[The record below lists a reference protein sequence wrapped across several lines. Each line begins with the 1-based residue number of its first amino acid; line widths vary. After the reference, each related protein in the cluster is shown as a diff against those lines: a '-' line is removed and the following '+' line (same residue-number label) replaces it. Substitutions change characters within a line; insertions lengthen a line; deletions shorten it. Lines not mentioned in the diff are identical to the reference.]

1 LNFSES
7 AMLYFQTSSMR
18 IFLPFLLLLS
28 FSAVFAQKGIVRGIT
43 VNAANNQPLS
53 GVKVF
58 MVEIS
63 QGVISD
69 SLGNFEI
76 TNIPPGIYTFRASS
90 MGYKTSFQNEI
101 TVTNARTVN
110 VVLSLE
116 EIISGKES
124 EEVVVKGPKFAR
136 NVESP
141 VSLKTLNSTE
151 IERLPGANR
160 DVSKVIAALPGVAS
174 RATFRND
181 IIIRGGSPGEN
192 KFYLDGIEVPNIN
205 HFATQGSS
213 GGPVGLLNVNFISEV
228 DFYSGAFPSN
238 RANGL
243 SSVLAFKQKEG
254 NPDGLITN
262 FALGSS
268 DAALTFDGPL
278 GKKANFIFSARRS
291 YLQFL
296 FAALKL
302 PILPTY
308 NDFQYKVNVKLND
321 KNRISF
327 IGLGAIDQ
335 FALNTKVNEGLTD
348 TAKLAYNNYL
358 LGNIPM
364 QSQWNYTFG
373 INYQHFSEH
382 AIQSVVVSR
391 NMLNNKAYRYKD
403 LIETPANLL
412 QNYASF
418 EAENKVRMEHTYRKN
433 GFRWNVGVGYEYARY
448 RNESY
453 LNITVQGQPFVVN
466 YASDVFL
473 SKYSMFSQ
481 VSQSFFNE
489 HLNLSLG
496 LRMDG
501 SNYTKT
507 MSNPLNQLSPSFSV
521 NYRFNDSWALNGNIA
536 RYHQIPAY
544 TILGYRDYTGS
555 LVNKTNGLQYIQAD
569 HFVIGTEYRTKKSS
583 RFTLEGFYKSYAHYP
598 FSLKDSI
605 CLANQG
611 SDFGVVGNEAVKSI
625 SSGRT
630 YGGEF
635 LFQQKLYKGFYTV
648 LAYTY
653 VISEFKDKNG
663 QYVPTAWDS
672 RHIISLTG
680 GKRFKKGWELGM
692 RWLFSGGSPYTPYDV
707 ATSSLIA
714 NWNINGTGLLDYNRL
729 NSKRESSF
737 HQLNIRLDKKFFL
750 DKFNMNFYLDI
761 QNVYGYKAKLAPIL
775 LVQTDASGA
784 PMVDPNNPSHYL
796 TKTIQNTSGIVQ
808 PTLGIIIEFAT
819 RRKVLPKTLNL
830 Q

>member
-1 LNFSES
+1 
-7 AMLYFQTSSMR
+7 MR
-18 IFLPFLLLLS
+18 GFFISLIFIPFLALS
-28 FSAVFAQKGIVRGIT
+28 QNGVVRGKT
-43 VNAANNQPLS
+43 RNLTNNQALE
-53 GVKVF
+53 GVKILII
-58 MVEIS
+58 ELS
-63 QGVISD
+63 TGTISD
-69 SLGNFEI
+69 AEGNFEF
-76 TNIPPGIYTFRASS
+76 TKLPPGIYTFRATAT
-90 MGYKTSFQNEI
+90 GFKPTFQNEI
-101 TVTNARTVN
+101 TVTNARTVT
-110 VVLSLE
+110 LDFSLE
-116 EIISGKES
+116 EVVSGKES
-124 EEVVVKGPKFAR
+124 DEVVVKGPKFQR
-136 NVESP
+136 NTESP
-141 VSLKTLNSTE
+141 VSLKTLNATE

-213 GGPVGLLNVNFISEV
+213 GGPVGLLNVNFINEV
-228 DFYSGAFPSN
+228 DFYSGAFPAN

-243 SSVLAFKQKEG
+243 SSVLAFKQKDG
-254 NPDGLITN
+254 NEDGLITN

-308 NDFQYKVNVKLND
+308 NDFQYKVNVDLNA

-335 FALNTKVNEGLTD
+335 FALNADVNEGLTD
-348 TAKLAYNNYL
+348 TAQIAYNKFL

-364 QSQWNYTFG
+364 QSQWNYTVG
-373 INYQHFSEH
+373 INYQHFSERS
-382 AIQSVVVSR
+382 IQTIVVSR

-412 QNYASF
+412 QNYSSF
-418 EAENKVRMEHTYRKN
+418 EAENKIRMEHTYRKN
-433 GFRWNVGVGYEYARY
+433 GFRWNVGLGYEYARY
-448 RNESY
+448 RNETY
-453 LNITVQGQPFVVN
+453 ANITIQGFPVVIDYN
-466 YASDVFL
+466 SDLFL
-473 SKYSMFSQ
+473 SKFAFFTQ
-481 VSQSFFNE
+481 VSQSFFKE
-489 HLNLSLG
+489 RLNASFG

-501 SNYTKT
+501 SNYSKT
-507 MSNPLNQLSPSFSV
+507 MANPLNQLSPSLSL
-521 NYRFNDSWALNGNIA
+521 NYRINESLALNANIS
-536 RYHQIPAY
+536 RFHQIPAY
-544 TILGYRDYTGS
+544 TILGYRNASGD
-555 LVNKTNGLQYIQAD
+555 LVNKQNDIQYIRAD
-569 HFVIGTEYRTKKSS
+569 HFVIGAEYRTKASS
-583 RFTLEGFYKSYAHYP
+583 RFTLEGFYKNYDRYP

-625 SSGRT
+625 SQGRT

-635 LFQQKLYKGFYTV
+635 LFQQKLYKGFYAV
-648 LAYTY
+648 IAYTY
-653 VISEFKDKNG
+653 VISEFKNKNDE
-663 QYVPTAWDS
+663 YVPTAWDS
-672 RHIISLTG
+672 RHIVSLTG

-707 ATSSLIA
+707 ATSSLIS
-714 NWNINGTGLLDYNRL
+714 NWNINGIGLLDYSRL
-729 NSKRESSF
+729 NTERESSF
-737 HQLNIRLDKKFFL
+737 HQLNVRLDKKLFL

-761 QNVYGYKAKLAPIL
+761 QNLYGYKTKVAPIL
-775 LVQTDASGA
+775 LVETDATGA
-784 PMVDPNNPSHYL
+784 PIIDPNDPTRYK
-796 TKTIQNTSGIVQ
+796 TKLIENTSGIVQ
-808 PTLGIIIEFAT
+808 PTIGIIIEFAT
-819 RRKVLPKTLNL
+819 KKKALPKTLNL

>member
-1 LNFSES
+1 MRFLFSG
-7 AMLYFQTSSMR
+7 
-18 IFLPFLLLLS
+18 LLS
-28 FSAVFAQKGIVRGIT
+28 TIVLLSFAQKGVVRGFT
-43 VNAANNQPLS
+43 VNAANNQPLT

-58 MVEIS
+58 IVELS
-63 QGVISD
+63 KGTLSD
-69 SLGNFEI
+69 SLGGFEFN
-76 TNIPPGIYTFRASS
+76 NIPPGVYTFRASS
-90 MGYKTSFQNEI
+90 IGYNTAFQNEI

-110 VVLSLE
+110 LVLSLE
-116 EIISGKES
+116 EVFTGKDAD
-124 EEVVVKGPKFAR
+124 EVVVKGPKFVR
-136 NVESP
+136 NIESP
-141 VSLKTLNSTE
+141 VSLKSLNSTE

-213 GGPVGLLNVNFISEV
+213 GGPVGLLNVNFINEV
-228 DFYSGAFPSN
+228 DFYSGAFPAN

-254 NPDGLITN
+254 NEDGLITN

-308 NDFQYKVNVKLND
+308 NDFQYKVNLNLNA

-335 FALNTKVNEGLTD
+335 FALNTKVNEGSTD
-348 TAKLAYNNYL
+348 TAQVEYNNFL

-364 QSQWNYTFG
+364 QSQWNYTMG
-373 INYQHFSEH
+373 VNYQHFSEH
-382 AIQSVVVSR
+382 AIQTVVVSR
-391 NMLNNKAYRYKD
+391 NMLNNEAYRYKD
-403 LIETPANLL
+403 LVETPANLL

-418 EAENKVRMEHTYRKN
+418 EAENKVRLEHTYRKN
-433 GFRWNVGVGYEYARY
+433 GFRWNVGGGYEYARY

-453 LNITVQGQPFVVN
+453 LNITVQGQPFTVN
-466 YASDVFL
+466 YASDLFL
-473 SKYSMFSQ
+473 SKYAFFSQ
-481 VSQSFFNE
+481 VSQSLFKE
-489 HLNLSLG
+489 HLNVSLG

-501 SNYTKT
+501 TNYSKE
-507 MSNPLNQLSPSFSV
+507 MRNPFDQLSPSLSL
-521 NYRFNDSWALNGNIA
+521 NYRINDFVAINANVA
-536 RYHQIPAY
+536 RYHQLPSY
-544 TILGYRDYTGS
+544 TILGFRDNAGN
-555 LVNKTNGLQYIQAD
+555 LVNQMNGLKYLRAD
-569 HFVIGTEYRTKKSS
+569 HFVLGAEYRTKQSS
-583 RFTLEGFYKSYAHYP
+583 RFTLEGFYKNYSRYP

-605 CLANQG
+605 CLANLG
-611 SDFGVVGNEAVKSI
+611 SDFGVLGNEAVKSI
-625 SSGRT
+625 STGRT

-635 LFQQKLYKGFYTV
+635 LFQQKLYKGFYAV

-653 VISEFKDKNG
+653 VISEFKDKKDL
-663 QYVPTAWDS
+663 YVPTAWDS
-672 RHIISLTG
+672 RHIVSLTG

-707 ATSSLIA
+707 PTSSLIA
-714 NWNINGTGLLDYNRL
+714 NWNVNGIGLLDYNQL
-729 NSKRESSF
+729 NTQRESNF
-737 HQLNIRLDKKFFL
+737 HQLNVRVDKKLFL
-750 DKFNMNFYLDI
+750 DKFNLNFYLDI
-761 QNVYGYKAKLAPIL
+761 QNAYGYKTKVAPIL
-775 LVQTDASGA
+775 LLQTDANGA
-784 PMVDPNNPSHYL
+784 PIVDPNDPSRYL
-796 TKTIQNTSGIVQ
+796 TKTIENTSGIVQ
-808 PTLGIIIEFAT
+808 PTIGIIVEFAT
-819 RRKVLPKTLNL
+819 RKRALPKTLNM

>member
-1 LNFSES
+1 
-7 AMLYFQTSSMR
+7 MR
-18 IFLPFLLLLS
+18 GLFILLFLSPFLI
-28 FSAVFAQKGIVRGIT
+28 FSQNGIVRGKT
-43 VNAANNQPLS
+43 VNLTNNQALE
-53 GVKVF
+53 GVKILII
-58 MVEIS
+58 ELTT
-63 QGVISD
+63 GTISD
-69 SLGNFEI
+69 VDGNFEF
-76 TNIPPGIYTFRASS
+76 TKLPPGIYTFRATAT
-90 MGYKTSFQNEI
+90 GFKPAFQNEI
-101 TVTNARTVN
+101 AVTNARSVT
-110 VVLSLE
+110 LDFALE
-116 EIISGKES
+116 ELVSGKES
-124 EEVVVKGPKFAR
+124 DEVVVKGPKFQR
-136 NVESP
+136 NTESP
-141 VSLKTLNSTE
+141 VSLKTLNATE

-213 GGPVGLLNVNFISEV
+213 GGPVGLLNVNFINEV
-228 DFYSGAFPSN
+228 DFYSGAFPAN

-243 SSVLAFKQKEG
+243 SSVLAFKQKDG
-254 NPDGLITN
+254 NEDGLITN

-308 NDFQYKVNVKLND
+308 NDFQYKVNVDLNA

-335 FALNTKVNEGLTD
+335 FALNADVNDGLTD
-348 TAKLAYNNYL
+348 TAQIAYNKFL

-364 QSQWNYTFG
+364 QSQWNYTVG
-373 INYQHFSEH
+373 INYQHFSEQS
-382 AIQSVVVSR
+382 IQNIVVSR

-433 GFRWNVGVGYEYARY
+433 GFRWNVGLGYEYARY
-448 RNESY
+448 RNETY
-453 LNITVQGQPFVVN
+453 ANVTIQGFPVVID
-466 YASDVFL
+466 YTSDLFL
-473 SKYSMFSQ
+473 SKYAFFTQ
-481 VSQSFFNE
+481 VSQSFFKE
-489 HLNLSLG
+489 RLNASFG

-501 SNYTKT
+501 SNYSKT
-507 MSNPLNQLSPSFSV
+507 MANPLNQLSPSLSL
-521 NYRFNDSWALNGNIA
+521 NYRINESLALNANVS
-536 RYHQIPAY
+536 RFHQIPAY
-544 TILGYRDYTGS
+544 TILGYRNSIGE
-555 LVNKTNGLQYIQAD
+555 LVNKQNDIQYIRAD
-569 HFVIGTEYRTKKSS
+569 HFVIGAEYRTKASS
-583 RFTLEGFYKSYAHYP
+583 RFTLEGFYKKYDRYP

-611 SDFGVVGNEAVKSI
+611 SDFGVVGNEAVKSM
-625 SSGRT
+625 SQGRT

-635 LFQQKLYKGFYTV
+635 LFQQKLYKGFYAV
-648 LAYTY
+648 IAYTY
-653 VISEFKDKNG
+653 VISEFKNKNDE
-663 QYVPTAWDS
+663 YVPTAWDS
-672 RHIISLTG
+672 RHIVSLTG

-692 RWLFSGGSPYTPYDV
+692 RWLFSGGSPYTPYDIE
-707 ATSSLIA
+707 TSRLIS
-714 NWNINGTGLLDYNRL
+714 NWNINGVGLLDYSRL
-729 NSKRESSF
+729 NTERESSF
-737 HQLNIRLDKKFFL
+737 HQLNVRLDKKLFL

-761 QNVYGYKAKLAPIL
+761 QNLYGYKTKVAPIL
-775 LVQTDASGA
+775 LVETDASGA
-784 PMVDPNNPSHYL
+784 PVIDPNDPTRYK
-796 TKTIQNTSGIVQ
+796 TKLIENTSGIVQ
-808 PTLGIIIEFAT
+808 PTIGIIVEFAT
-819 RRKVLPKTLNL
+819 KKKALPKTLNL

>member
-1 LNFSES
+1 MRFLI
-7 AMLYFQTSSMR
+7 SSVFLTF
-18 IFLPFLLLLS
+18 IFL
-28 FSAVFAQKGIVRGIT
+28 AHGQKGLVRGFT

-58 MVEIS
+58 IVELS
-63 QGVISD
+63 QGVLSD
-69 SLGNFEI
+69 SVGGFEF
-76 TNIPPGIYTFRASS
+76 NNLPPGVYTFRASS
-90 MGYKTSFQNEI
+90 IGYNTAFQNEI

-110 VVLSLE
+110 LVLVLE
-116 EIISGKES
+116 EVFSGKDAD
-124 EEVVVKGPKFAR
+124 EVVVKGPKFVR
-136 NVESP
+136 NIESP
-141 VSLKTLNSTE
+141 VSLKSLNSTE

-213 GGPVGLLNVNFISEV
+213 GGPVGLLNVNFISDV
-228 DFYSGAFPSN
+228 DFYSGAFPAN

-243 SSVLAFKQKEG
+243 SSVLAFKQKDG
-254 NPDGLITN
+254 NEDGLITN

-308 NDFQYKVNVKLND
+308 NDFQYKVNVNLNA

-335 FALNTKVNEGLTD
+335 FALNTKVNEGNTD
-348 TAKLAYNNYL
+348 TAQVEYNNFL

-364 QSQWNYTFG
+364 QSQWNYTVG
-373 INYQHFSEH
+373 VNYQHFSEQS
-382 AIQSVVVSR
+382 IQTVVVSR
-391 NMLNNKAYRYKD
+391 NMLNNEAYRYKD
-403 LIETPANLL
+403 LIETPENLL

-418 EAENKVRMEHTYRKN
+418 EAENKLRMEHTYRKN

-448 RNESY
+448 RNESF
-453 LNITVQGQPFVVN
+453 LNITVQGQPFTVD
-466 YASDVFL
+466 YASDLFL

-481 VSQSFFNE
+481 VSQSLFKE
-489 HLNLSLG
+489 QLNLSFG

-501 SNYTKT
+501 SNYSRE
-507 MSNPLNQLSPSFSV
+507 MSNPLNQLSPSLSV
-521 NYRFNDSWALNGNIA
+521 NYRINESFALNANVA
-536 RYHQIPAY
+536 RYHQLPAY
-544 TILGYRDYTGS
+544 TVLGYRNNAGS
-555 LVNKTNGLQYIQAD
+555 LVNKDNGLKYIRAD
-569 HFVIGTEYRTKKSS
+569 HFVIGTEYRTKQSS
-583 RFTLEGFYKSYAHYP
+583 RFTLEGFYKNYSRYP

-605 CLANQG
+605 SLANIG

-625 SSGRT
+625 STGRT

-635 LFQQKLYKGFYTV
+635 LFQQKLYKGFYAV

-653 VISEFKDKNG
+653 VISEFKDKND

-672 RHIISLTG
+672 RHIVSLTG

-707 ATSSLIA
+707 PTSSLIA
-714 NWNINGTGLLDYNRL
+714 NWNVNGIGVLDYNQL
-729 NSKRESSF
+729 NTQRESSF
-737 HQLNIRLDKKFFL
+737 HQLNIRVDKKLFL

-761 QNVYGYKAKLAPIL
+761 QNAYGYKTKVAPIL
-775 LVQTDASGA
+775 LLQTDANGA
-784 PMVDPNNPSHYL
+784 PIVDPNDPSRYL
-796 TKTIQNTSGIVQ
+796 TKTIENTSGIVQ
-808 PTLGIIIEFAT
+808 PTIGIIVEFAT
-819 RRKVLPKTLNL
+819 KRRALPQTLN
-830 Q
+830 QQ